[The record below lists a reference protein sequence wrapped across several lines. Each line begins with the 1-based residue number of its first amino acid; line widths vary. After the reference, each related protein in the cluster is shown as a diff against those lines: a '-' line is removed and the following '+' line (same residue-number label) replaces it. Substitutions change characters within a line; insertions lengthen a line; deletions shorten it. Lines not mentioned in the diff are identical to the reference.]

1 MSSSPQRAATPT
13 GTRRVVVGVS
23 GSIAAYKAPFVVRL
37 LRAAGHEV
45 RVVPTEAALRFI
57 GAPALAAVSGHPVD
71 TGVFDDPAAVE
82 HVAVGEWAELVLIA
96 PASADLLARLA
107 AGRADDLLTAT
118 VLTATSPVVV
128 APAMHTQMWLNAAT
142 VENVATLRRRG
153 VTVIEP
159 DSGRLT
165 GADSGVGR
173 FPEPERVV
181 AEALAMLAD
190 AHAGVDA
197 QGTGATT
204 EPDLGRRHVVV
215 SAGGTREPLDPVRFL
230 GNRSSGRLGTLI
242 AAKAARHG
250 AAVTLVAANVGADV
264 LSLLPAGVE
273 VVTVGTALE
282 LEAAVRRACGDA
294 DAVIMTA
301 AVADFRPAVVS
312 GTKIKKH
319 GLDAPGSSEA
329 GHSTRPAPIELVE
342 NPDVLAGLVA
352 QPPRADGGRTLV
364 VGFAAETGDATGD
377 VLAHGA
383 AKARRK
389 GADLLAVNAVGDGV
403 GFGDVDSAV
412 VVLDREGEEVT
423 RVSGS
428 KGHIAEGLV
437 NLIAARLA

>member
-45 RVVPTEAALRFI
+45 RVVATEAALRFI

-118 VLTATSPVVV
+118 VLTTTAPVVV
-128 APAMHTQMWLNAAT
+128 APAMHTQMWLNPAT

-173 FPEPERVV
+173 LPEPERVV
-181 AEALAMLAD
+181 AEALAALEGTEGD
-190 AHAGVDA
+190 AAAAG
-197 QGTGATT
+197 TR
-204 EPDLGRRHVVV
+204 DLTGRRVVV
-215 SAGGTREPLDPVRFL
+215 SAGGTREPLDPVRYL

-242 AAKAARHG
+242 AAEAANRG
-250 AAVTLVAANVGADV
+250 ATVTLVAANVGADV
-264 LSLLPAGVE
+264 LALAPTDVR
-273 VVTVGTALE
+273 VVPVGTALE
-282 LEAAVRRACGDA
+282 LEAAVRSACADA
-294 DAVIMTA
+294 DAVVMTA

-312 GTKIKKH
+312 GTKIKKQ
-319 GLDAPGSSEA
+319 GLDEDAASQDGEPPSE
-329 GHSTRPAPIELVE
+329 RPAPIELVE

-352 QPPRADGGRTLV
+352 RPPRTDGGRTLV

-412 VVLDREGEEVT
+412 VVLDREGAEVS
-423 RVSGS
+423 RVGGS
-428 KGHIAEGLV
+428 KGHIATGLV
-437 NLIAARLA
+437 NLIAALLD

>member
-1 MSSSPQRAATPT
+1 MSSSPQRAAPPT

-45 RVVPTEAALRFI
+45 RVVATEAALRFI

-118 VLTATSPVVV
+118 VLTTTAPVVV
-128 APAMHTQMWLNAAT
+128 APAMHTQMWLNPAT

-173 FPEPERVV
+173 LPVPERVV
-181 AEALAMLAD
+181 AEALAALEGTEGD
-190 AHAGVDA
+190 AAAAG
-197 QGTGATT
+197 TR
-204 EPDLGRRHVVV
+204 DLTGRRVVV
-215 SAGGTREPLDPVRFL
+215 SAGGTREPLDPVRYL

-242 AAKAARHG
+242 AAEAANRG
-250 AAVTLVAANVGADV
+250 ATVTLVAANVGADV
-264 LSLLPAGVE
+264 LALAPTGVR
-273 VVTVGTALE
+273 VVPVGTALE
-282 LEAAVRRACGDA
+282 LEAAVRSACADA
-294 DAVIMTA
+294 DAVVMTA

-319 GLDAPGSSEA
+319 GLDEDAASQDGEPPSE
-329 GHSTRPAPIELVE
+329 RPAPIELVE

-352 QPPRADGGRTLV
+352 RPPRTDGGRTLV

-437 NLIAARLA
+437 NLIAALLD